1 MVNPPEDSRHADL
14 VLTGA
19 TVERIATGFPPADA
33 VAVAGGRIAAVGAG
47 AEVEGLVGPGT
58 RVIRLSGETLLP
70 GFQDAHIHPVYG
82 GLARRS
88 CYLHD
93 LSGQAA
99 YLEAVATYAAA
110 HPEAE
115 WITGDG
121 WIYSAFAGGMPHREA
136 LDRVVSDRPVYIR
149 AYDGHSAWVNSRAL
163 ELAGITAATPDPD
176 HGRIIRDADG
186 SPTGALSEDA
196 KPLVERL
203 VPPPTLADLVEAL
216 LESQRH
222 LHSLGITAWHDAG
235 FNPEW
240 LPAYHDLARSGRL
253 TARVVAAQQWWPWG
267 GAKEP
272 DPLPRLLAA
281 REASAMGRLRAHAVK
296 FWVDGVFEN
305 GSALVL
311 EPYLGPD
318 GSPTDDRGEP
328 NYGAD
333 ELSAAVIALEAEGF
347 DCHFHAIG
355 DAAVRQSLDAVAAAR
370 EARGPRDARHSI
382 AHLELMDPADI
393 RRFAALNVAANLQTY
408 WAHDE
413 KETRDIQFPLIG
425 PARYH
430 ARYAFGDLHRAGA
443 RLAAGSDWTVTTAD
457 PLAQMEVALRR
468 IYPTHRQDRP
478 WRPDQRLDL
487 DAMLAA
493 FTIGSAWVNRLET
506 DTGTIEVGKLADLV
520 VLDRDLRAIP
530 DGRVADARV
539 MMTLVEGEEV
549 YAA

>member
-1 MVNPPEDSRHADL
+1 M
-14 VLTGA
+14 
-19 TVERIATGFPPADA
+19 
-33 VAVAGGRIAAVGAG
+33 AVGSA
-47 AEVEGLVGPGT
+47 ADVEGLIGPET
-58 RVIRLSGETLLP
+58 RVIRLNGETLLP

-93 LSGQAA
+93 VAGEEA
-99 YLEAVATYAAA
+99 YLETVAAYAAA

-121 WIYSAFAGGMPHREA
+121 WTYAAFAGGMPHRDG
-136 LDRVVSDRPVYIR
+136 LDRVLPDRPAFIT

-163 ELAGITAATPDPD
+163 ELAGVTSATPDPA
-176 HGRIIRDADG
+176 HGRIFRDADG
-186 SPTGALSEDA
+186 SPSGALSEDA
-196 KPLVERL
+196 KALVERL
-203 VPPPTLADLVEAL
+203 VPPPSQTDLVEAV

-222 LHSLGITAWHDAG
+222 LHALGITAWHDAG

-267 GAKEP
+267 GAKEA
-272 DPLPRLLAA
+272 DPMPRLLAA
-281 REASAMGRLRAHAVK
+281 REASRIGRLRAHAVK

-318 GSPTDDRGEP
+318 GIPSTDTGTP
-328 NYGAD
+328 NYEAD
-333 ELSAAVIALEAEGF
+333 ELNAAVIELESQGF

-355 DAAVRQSLDAVAAAR
+355 DAAVRQALDAVAAAR
-370 EARGPRDARHSI
+370 AAHGPRAVRHSI
-382 AHLELMDPADI
+382 AHLELIDPGDI
-393 RRFAALNVAANLQTY
+393 PRFAELDVAANLQTF

-413 KETRDIQFPLIG
+413 AETRTIQFPLIG

-430 ARYAFGDLHRAGA
+430 ARYAFGDLDRAGA
-443 RLAAGSDWTVTTAD
+443 RLAAGSDWTVTTAN
-457 PLAQMEVALRR
+457 PLEQIEVALRR
-468 IYPTHRQDRP
+468 IYPTQREDPP
-478 WRPDQRLDL
+478 WRPEQRLDL
-487 DAMLAA
+487 DTMLRA
-493 FTIGSAWVNRLET
+493 FTIGSAWVNRLEA

-520 VLDRDLRAIP
+520 VLDRDLRAVL
-530 DGRVADARV
+530 DGRVADAEV
-539 MMTLVEGEEV
+539 LMTFMEGEEV